1 MSNLLPPESQK
12 NILKEYR
19 IRLAATS
26 MAALFIITLFA
37 IILLIPSF
45 LLSSVKVKSSEEQL
59 NLVRNKDTEQVE
71 KEMKSL
77 IFQTNADT
85 TLLEEGD
92 VVTEVV
98 GELFTYLLDTKPNSI
113 AITGILYEKSKTDDL
128 DTVSLRGIALNREA
142 LFSYITFLQTS
153 GYFTE
158 AAVPVSRF
166 IKEKDIDFTIPMKMK
181 SLDKKS
187 TQP

>member
-19 IRLAATS
+19 IRLTATS
-26 MAALFIITLFA
+26 MAALFTITLFA
-37 IILLIPSF
+37 IILLVPSF
-45 LLSSVKVKSSEEQL
+45 LLSSVKVKASEDQL

-77 IFQTNADT
+77 IFQTNTDT
-85 TLLEEGD
+85 ALLEEGN
-92 VVTEVV
+92 VATEVV
-98 GELFTYLLDTKPNSI
+98 SDLFTYLLDTKPSSI
-113 AITGILYEKSKTDDL
+113 AITGILYEKAKTDGI

-142 LFSYITFLQTS
+142 LFSYTTFLQTS

-158 AAVPVSRF
+158 ATIPVSRF

-181 SLDKKS
+181 SPDKQS